1 MVSRIKINLIL
12 IVVYPCLINH
22 TSGVRRRLRS
32 VQWLVV
38 QGVALSALLVLH
50 VLEAFMKIAK
60 AAGLRYQFDK
70 IMNE

>member
-1 MVSRIKINLIL
+1 M
-12 IVVYPCLINH
+12 
-22 TSGVRRRLRS
+22 RRRLPS

-38 QGVALSALLVLH
+38 QGVALSALHVLH

-60 AAGLRYQFDK
+60 AVGLKYQFDK